1 MEWEASRKIDA
12 PRYLRS
18 LRQEMSGGN
27 FSGAGLQSFRQQVSS
42 VTFERPDGQPGI
54 DVFFENKQF
63 PAVLP
68 GRVKDINFEPGYG
81 NYVVVESID
90 PETRQPVDVLYAHLA
105 SRPGLRVGTRVAPGQ
120 IIGRQGG
127 TGNVRSADGT
137 IASIDFFAPAP
148 AGSTSMTPYRNYDRL
163 RRRIAAQLGK

>member
-1 MEWEASRKIDA
+1 MEWEATRKIDA
-12 PRYLRS
+12 PRYLRA
-18 LRQEMSGGN
+18 LRQEMAGGGN
-27 FSGAGLQSFRQQVSS
+27 FNGAGLQSFRQQVSS
-42 VTFERPDGQPGI
+42 ITFERPDGQPGL

-68 GRVKDINFEPGYG
+68 GRIKDINFEPGYG

-105 SRPGLRVGTRVAPGQ
+105 SRPSLG
-120 IIGRQGG
+120 I
-127 TGNVRSADGT
+127 GT
-137 IASIDFFAPAP
+137 IASIDFLAPAP
-148 AGSTSMTPYRNYDRL
+148 AGSTSMTPYRNFDRL